1 MGFGWV
7 WRGLGWVRGGHGRTF
22 ARGGATVVCEVGA
35 VFPLV
40 VLGAVAVVVGGQ
52 VEAGRAILTR
62 VEQAVIDIQLGEV
75 GRQGGEKEGRVIER
89 RSAANSIADTVSA
102 TLNRAKPTAS
112 SQQARARKQHTHST
126 QGGREGGGG
135 QET

>member
-1 MGFGWV
+1 M
-7 WRGLGWVRGGHGRTF
+7 
-22 ARGGATVVCEVGA
+22 VCEVGA

-52 VEAGRAILTR
+52 VEAGRAVLTGVGR
-62 VEQAVIDIQLGEV
+62 AVIDIQLGEV
-75 GRQGGEKEGRVIER
+75 ERQGGEKGGGVIER

-126 QGGREGGGG
+126 QGGRVGGGRRG
-135 QET
+135 RGRGAET